1 MTADPDSRDWRR
13 APADAGERK
22 VDALT
27 AVALFAA
34 AILSLVLG
42 RAMGLWPD
50 PAGPALSA
58 AVLALM
64 TLPLAFRR
72 TAPVPVLAAL
82 GVAFLLVGELRVPE
96 VTISNIAMF
105 MAIYS
110 VGAWEQKRVRAN
122 WARGVLVT
130 VMGVWLLTSFFRAS
144 TQDLDFEGPGI
155 GALTPVAAY
164 MLQQVLINVLY
175 FAGAWW
181 FGEHAWSSARQRA
194 LIEFRTRQL
203 EGEQNKVSRQ
213 AITIERLRIA
223 RELHDA
229 VAHHVSLM
237 GVQAAAARAV
247 LDADPQGAREQLE
260 ALEASSRAAVSELY
274 QLLGTLRDDEAAADP
289 VTASL
294 GFGSLPALVDD
305 AVAAGLRVSLEEVGE
320 RGPVPPLVELNLYRI
335 AQESLTNVLKH
346 AGPGT
351 RVRLHLRFDRDSV
364 ELEIADDGLGRP
376 GPRQRSGGLGLLG
389 MRERAAALGGSL
401 EAKARA
407 DSGWVVRVTVPLVLG
422 VPRGVRA

>member
-1 MTADPDSRDWRR
+1 MTVDADSHAWKRSR
-13 APADAGERK
+13 AGTGQLKADAAMAAG
-22 VDALT
+22 
-27 AVALFAA
+27 LFAA
-34 AILSLVLG
+34 AILSFVLG
-42 RAMGLWPD
+42 RAMGMWSD

-58 AVLALM
+58 GILAGM

-72 TAPVPVLAAL
+72 TAPVPVLAVL
-82 GVAFLLVGELRVPE
+82 GIAFLLVGELRVPE
-96 VTISNIAMF
+96 VTISNIALF

-110 VGAWEQKRVRAN
+110 VGAWEPNRVRAN

-130 VMGVWLLTSFFRAS
+130 AMGLWLLITFFRAS
-144 TQDLDFEGPGI
+144 TQELDFDGPGI
-155 GALTPVAAY
+155 GVLTPVAAY
-164 MLQQVLINVLY
+164 MLQQVIINFLY

-181 FGEHAWSSARQRA
+181 FGNHAWASARQRA
-194 LIEFRTRQL
+194 LTELRTRQL
-203 EGEQNKVSRQ
+203 EDEQAKVSRQ

-223 RELHDA
+223 RELHDE

-247 LDADPQGAREQLE
+247 LTDNPEKAREQLE
-260 ALEASSRAAVSELY
+260 ALEGSSRSAVSELY
-274 QLLGTLRDDEAAADP
+274 QLLGTLRDEDTQIGS

-294 GFGSLPALVDD
+294 GLDSLQTLLDD
-305 AVAAGLRVSLEEVGE
+305 AEAAGLRVSFEQVGD
-320 RGPVPPLVELNLYRI
+320 PVPLPQLVELNLYRI

-351 RVRLHLRFDRDSV
+351 RARVHVRFSSADV
-364 ELEIADDGLGRP
+364 ELEVTDDGLGRP

-389 MRERAAALGGSL
+389 MRERTAALNGTL

-407 DSGWVVRVTVPLVLG
+407 GSGWVVRVSVPLG
-422 VPRGVRA
+422 VKV

>member
-1 MTADPDSRDWRR
+1 MSADPDSRAWRR
-13 APADAGERK
+13 PPADRGQRRA
-22 VDALT
+22 DAAT
-27 AVALFAA
+27 AAALFAA

-50 PAGPALSA
+50 PADPALSA
-58 AVLALM
+58 GILALI

-72 TAPVPVLAAL
+72 AAPVPVLAVI
-82 GVAFLLVGELRVPE
+82 GVGFVLLGELRVPE
-96 VTISNIAMF
+96 VTISNIALF

-110 VGAWEQKRVRAN
+110 VGAWDRDRTRAN
-122 WARGVLVT
+122 VARGVLVT
-130 VMGVWLLTSFFRAS
+130 VMAVWLLTSFFRAS
-144 TQDLDFEGPGI
+144 TQELEFDGPGI
-155 GALTPVAAY
+155 GVLTPVAAY
-164 MLQQVLINVLY
+164 MLQQVLVNVLY

-181 FGEHAWSSARQRA
+181 FGDHAWASARQRA
-194 LIEFRTRQL
+194 LTQFRTVQL
-203 EGEQNKVSRQ
+203 EREQAKVARQ

-247 LDADPQGAREQLE
+247 LDTEPERARDQLE

-274 QLLGTLRDDEAAADP
+274 QLLGTLRDDESAVEP

-294 GFGSLPALVDD
+294 GLESLPALIED
-305 AVAAGLRVSLEEVGE
+305 AEAAGLRVSLERVGTPF
-320 RGPVPPLVELNLYRI
+320 PVPTLVGLNLYRI

-351 RVRLHLRFDRDSV
+351 RTRVHLRYADGTI
-364 ELEIADDGLGRP
+364 ELEVADDGRGRP
-376 GPRQRSGGLGLLG
+376 GPKQRGAGLGLLG
-389 MRERAAALGGSL
+389 MRERTAALGANL
-401 EAKARA
+401 EAGARA
-407 DSGWVVRVTVPLVLG
+407 DSGWVVRVTVPFE
-422 VPRGVRA
+422 VRA